1 VSSRASGASLEVFR
15 PLQRSL
21 AAPRSILR
29 RAAGPADKP
38 ASALPRDTRALS
50 RGGPVSRNSPLRVCA
65 VVSGRDV
72 EVLGVADERGW
83 AFRPDRDQRVGRCPG
98 RRPLAGSRR
107 RNDRVVR
114 GRPVDPE
121 PPTHGRPDH
130 TQAPPPRIRRPR
142 RVMHRRCLSR
152 GVPLPGSVGPATRG
166 LVGRAGP
173 SLGSSDGAP
182 GVPFVRPSQVC
193 SRRLVVH
200 TFPCDRARVSFVPPS
215 SARLIF
221 VGWPA
226 AHRCQILVR
235 RVGRG

>member
-121 PPTHGRPDH
+121 PSHSRPTRPH
-130 TQAPPPRIRRPR
+130 ASAAASHPPPTPGHAPPLSLARCSATRISRPCNARPGRTSWSFPRPVRRR
-142 RVMHRRCLSR
+142 SW
-152 GVPLPGSVGPATRG
+152 GSVRSALRRFAPADGWCTRFRATGPACR
-166 LVGRAGP
+166 
-173 SLGSSDGAP
+173 S
-182 GVPFVRPSQVC
+182 C
-193 SRRLVVH
+193 RRH
-200 TFPCDRARVSFVPPS
+200 PPD
-215 SARLIF
+215 
-221 VGWPA
+221 
-226 AHRCQILVR
+226 
-235 RVGRG
+235 